1 EYVFL
6 YATLVTRRVT
16 PH

>member
-1 EYVFL
+1 YVFL

>member
-1 EYVFL
+1 ES
-6 YATLVTRRVT
+6 LVTRRVT